1 MGVHVLTWFYLWGVS
16 KSDPLKV
23 LELIFNFTH
32 LCFLGSPTLSHT
44 IKCLHCLLKST
55 ESKPWAELAGQIWI
69 TWFYNRSSLGLWKQ
83 DNKKDSLYCKDKHLS
98 RSQILLQYRLG
109 SSPSQWPQLDMRD
122 VFVLLQPQLWFLTQ
136 YHHRPPIRLLGTLH
150 MHRKEE
156 KDQPWQKI
164 ELNSCFFFLLMKQQ
178 NVMEQFVFAWS
189 NVSQGAA
196 SARKLIL
203 RAFARVLPTLW
214 KFSAGM
220 LVQASHIAIST
231 RKPGTLR
238 WPLWSLRFYYNYSCD
253 FF

>member
-1 MGVHVLTWFYLWGVS
+1 
-16 KSDPLKV
+16 
-23 LELIFNFTH
+23 
-32 LCFLGSPTLSHT
+32 
-44 IKCLHCLLKST
+44 
-55 ESKPWAELAGQIWI
+55 
-69 TWFYNRSSLGLWKQ
+69 
-83 DNKKDSLYCKDKHLS
+83 
-98 RSQILLQYRLG
+98 
-109 SSPSQWPQLDMRD
+109 MRD

-164 ELNSCFFFLLMKQQ
+164 ELNSCFFFCW
-178 NVMEQFVFAWS
+178 WS
-189 NVSQGAA
+189 NKTSWNNLFLPEVMIVVSQGAA

-253 FF
+253 FFLTAVKISLQVN